1 MKNIETMKHLP
12 LINEDLHTIGIM
24 GGMSSV
30 ATGEYYQLIN
40 QRVRDRVGGFDI
52 AELLICSVN
61 FGNIE
66 RLVRAG
72 EWDKAGE
79 YLAGKAR
86 RLEAGGAEAIFLA
99 TNTMHKVR
107 EAIKVA
113 VSIPFVDIF
122 ETVAREIKK
131 QGKSKIGLLG
141 TYPVMTDQ
149 FYVDVFKGFGIEV
162 ISPIEKE
169 KQEVDRIIWDEM
181 TKGKFLPESKAQFI
195 AIVNRLADQGAEGVI
210 LGCTEIKILIS
221 QLDVPETPLFDTT
234 TLHCHLAADLC
245 TGEIAMSSLD

>member
-1 MKNIETMKHLP
+1 MKNIP
-12 LINEDLHTIGIM
+12 LINKDLHTIGIM

-40 QRVRDRVGGFDI
+40 QKVRDSLGGFDI

-72 EWDKAGE
+72 EWDEAGE

-86 RLEAGGAEAIFLA
+86 QLEAGGAEAIFLA

-107 EAIKVA
+107 EAIKSTI
-113 VSIPFVDIF
+113 SIPFVDIF
-122 ETVAREIKK
+122 ETVAKEIKK

-141 TYPVMTDQ
+141 TYPVMTDA
-149 FYVDVFKGFGIEV
+149 FYVNVFKDFGIE
-162 ISPIEKE
+162 IIAPNEAD

-181 TKGKFLPESKAQFI
+181 TKGKFLPKSKTQFI
-195 AIVNRLADQGAEGVI
+195 EIVDRLADQGAEGVI

-221 QLDVPETPLFDTT
+221 QIDVPKTPLFDTT
-234 TLHCHLAADLC
+234 TLHCNLAADLC
-245 TGEIAMSSLD
+245 TGKVSMSSLESVAL